1 MRLSIR
7 WKLLLSVFLPSVFV
21 SILVVSL
28 VLSEV
33 SPATLEQWT
42 VGARL
47 SPLWAIL
54 ILAGLLAGLLLGMGV
69 YLERSVSK
77 VTRAVR
83 QLGQGDFGARVE
95 TSIGAD
101 ELGNLAR
108 TFNIAAGELGLRFE
122 ELSRATSAGQEV
134 EGELRAARKI
144 QASLLPHQFPDD
156 HRFQLFGVNSPAEHV
171 GGDFFD
177 YYCTADDE
185 IFLVIA
191 DVSGKGT
198 PAAILMAVSRTIIHS
213 LAMAGLAPATIL
225 KEANRALV
233 DNQIG
238 TMYVTLFVAKYVPS
252 TGEYT
257 YANGAHLPPLHV
269 SVDAQVSTV
278 GAATG
283 TLVGIFPDAE
293 FEQGRGRLERGELLL
308 LYTDGVTEARSPLG
322 EFYGDAPV
330 TRLLSG
336 YSDAPPHFLCD
347 LIVREVNAFQGGDPA
362 DDLTLLM
369 LRRVH

>member
-1 MRLSIR
+1 M
-7 WKLLLSVFLPSVFV
+7 LLLAVFVPSTLV

-28 VLSEV
+28 LLSEV
-33 SPATLEQWT
+33 SPATFDQLM
-42 VGARL
+42 VDARL
-47 SPLWAIL
+47 RPLGAII
-54 ILAGLLAGLLLGMGV
+54 ILSGLLVGLLIGV
-69 YLERSVSK
+69 GIYIERSVVA

-83 QLGQGDFGARVE
+83 RLGQGDFAARVE
-95 TSIGAD
+95 TSIATD
-101 ELGNLAR
+101 ELANLAR
-108 TFNIAAGELGLRFE
+108 TFNVAAGELGLRFE
-122 ELSRATSAGQEV
+122 ELTRTTSAGQEV

-144 QASLLPHQFPDD
+144 QASLIPRQFPDD
-156 HRFQLFGVNSPAEHV
+156 DRYHLFGVNSPAEHV

-177 YYCTADDE
+177 YFCTANDE
-185 IFLVIA
+185 IILVIA

-198 PAAILMAVSRTIIHS
+198 PAAILMAVSRTIIHN
-213 LAMAGLAPATIL
+213 LAMAGLPPATIL
-225 KEANRALV
+225 EETNRALV

-238 TMYVTLFVAKYVPS
+238 TMYVTLFVAKYVPD

-269 SVDAQVSTV
+269 AVDARVSRV
-278 GAATG
+278 GEATG
-283 TLVGIFPDAE
+283 TLVGIFPEAE
-293 FEQGRGRLERGELLL
+293 FDEGYGRLEKGELLL

-322 EFYGDAPV
+322 DFYGDVPV
-330 TRLLSG
+330 TRLLSA

-369 LRRVH
+369 LRRLR